1 MQAPINAQ
9 SKNKQAVQIL
19 RIFVEGRSSD
29 GKKICW
35 GIFQV
40 PTLIAPYFVGYKV
53 LLRLRGAE
61 FETPMPFSKRISH
74 GCVKKATAER
84 DSNISNITSV
94 NLSSLVNL
102 QYL

>member
-74 GCVKKATAER
+74 GCDLKLTTER
-84 DSNISNITSV
+84 DLTVSNTASP